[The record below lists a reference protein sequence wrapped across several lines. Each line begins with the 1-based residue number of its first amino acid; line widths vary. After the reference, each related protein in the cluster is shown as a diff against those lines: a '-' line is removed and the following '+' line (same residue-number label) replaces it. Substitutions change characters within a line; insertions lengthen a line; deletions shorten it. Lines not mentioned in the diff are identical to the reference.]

1 MEQGYYRK
9 KLPTSLF
16 FFEVG
21 ANTKKNIN
29 RSSQNTINTEQTL
42 RHKGVRTTSGD
53 RPYGETINTKKASC
67 HLGVRRDTWG
77 ISSFP
82 RCKNVTIG
90 GGWHLRPTPAGIT
103 FCISHKRWVCLY
115 HTDYTD

>member
-9 KLPTSLF
+9 KIPTSLF

-29 RSSQNTINTEQTL
+29 RSSQNTISTEQTL

-53 RPYGETINTKKASC
+53 RP
-67 HLGVRRDTWG
+67 
-77 ISSFP
+77 
-82 RCKNVTIG
+82 
-90 GGWHLRPTPAGIT
+90 
-103 FCISHKRWVCLY
+103 
-115 HTDYTD
+115 

>member
-21 ANTKKNIN
+21 TNTKKNIN

-67 HLGVRRDTWG
+67 HPGVRRGKWD
-77 ISSFP
+77 ISSFS
-82 RCKNVTIG
+82 RCKGVTVG
-90 GGWHLRPTPAGIT
+90 GGWHLRSTSAGII
-103 FCISHKRWVCLY
+103 FYISRKMWVCLSL
-115 HTDYTD
+115 TDYTD